1 MAVEFTA
8 EQIEE
13 LREAFKMFD
22 KDGGGTISIAEI
34 RSILDTRGE
43 RLSDHEMAE
52 LMAAIDTDRSG
63 EIDFDEFARMMS
75 VVAVKMTPLEELQL
89 AFQHFDVRGGGKI
102 SKDDLSQVL
111 KELGQTLSASDLAD
125 ILEVVDGDRDGFITF
140 QDFKTLMGVN

>member
-1 MAVEFTA
+1 MAEFTP

-43 RLSDHEMAE
+43 RLSDGEMAE

-63 EIDFDEFARMMS
+63 EIDFEEFTRMMAVVS
-75 VVAVKMTPLEELQL
+75 VKLTPQEELQL
-89 AFQHFDVRGGGKI
+89 AFQHFDVRASGKLN
-102 SKDDLSQVL
+102 KDDLVQVL
-111 KELGQTLSASDLAD
+111 KELNQNLSPAELAD
-125 ILEVVDGDRDGFITF
+125 IMEVCDGDRDGFITF
-140 QDFKTLMGVN
+140 QDFKTIMGVN